1 MKILIIL
8 IFSFLLVG
16 KIHAQATTPDKKDD
30 KNVRQG
36 LWTVFYTKNWQ
47 ETTTKDSIVFYSV
60 GELKDGQF
68 NGVCID
74 YEAKTNQKKNELTYV
89 NGVEN
94 GLAIYYQT
102 NGKLSAKGKFLA
114 GKKDGIWNWYYPSG
128 KIESEYTFLAGKRE
142 GKYKKLSEKGEI
154 LEEYVF
160 ENDQKKET
168 EYDLLVQ
175 KSSKL
180 FEEGKFVEVL
190 ATYEKI
196 KTIVEKEFG
205 KKHENYASTCTILAN
220 LYQKQGDY
228 TKAEALHTE
237 VVSVTKSLGINNWI
251 YVSSLHSLATL
262 YLSQGK
268 YERAETSFK
277 EVENIYKQNLNKDDS
292 LNYSNLLD
300 SWGNLHN
307 EQSKYVS
314 AEALYQKSL
323 DIRQKKAGKN
333 SNDYASSLQSLGTLY
348 KNKGDFIKAE
358 AFYKQSLS
366 IKASVF
372 GENHLNLASILE
384 SLGNL
389 YFQQGNYDKA
399 ETLFLQVLNIR
410 KKSEGKNHKNYI
422 NTLNNLSV
430 LYSEQ
435 SYFTDAEP
443 YILEMLAL
451 SQKNQVKNSLDYANV
466 LNTVGAFYARKKDY
480 IKALSFY
487 TEALSIRKQL
497 AGENSE
503 IYAVSLSNLA
513 QIYSNTKKYEQAEK
527 LSLEAISIQKKIFG
541 ENHATY
547 KIFVDNLAIV
557 YEKQGKYQ
565 QAAIYYQKASQ
576 VIMAQI
582 DNNIAHL
589 SEKEKS
595 LYFALFSYDLEAY
608 NAFTTKANKEIPAL
622 TAWSFNTS
630 LTTKGLLFSSSQKM
644 RERIQNSDD
653 KALKKL
659 YENWKDTRTKYA
671 KALQMSENDRKKAN
685 ISTEKLQTEANELEK
700 SLSLKSELFAKTND
714 KTKYTWKDVQ
724 KQLKAGEVLV
734 EVSRFRQPKETKVF
748 NFIGKGIFYIP
759 TNDGNYE
766 VENTMGEDT
775 PAYKAGMRAGDVF
788 VEINGKTTKGKTK
801 EEIARLLDPKECTFK
816 VQSVTNKVKET
827 RIKTFIIKAD
837 SIFKTKTIYEPSYM
851 ALIITPTTQNQPE
864 MVVLPNGTE
873 LETDAVAYYKNNIKF
888 KKEDKVSYNAFWAQI
903 ADKIYKTTPNPS
915 LKVGEQKTPLLPKEG
930 QGVVQE
936 VVKKVYFVPDGVY
949 HQINLVTLQNP
960 ATKAYLRSETQV
972 QLLSSSKD
980 LIKYAENSKK
990 QRKNF
995 KDYQIHLFG
1004 YPNYAQ
1010 KNDKITSTKEE
1021 RSLSFSA
1028 KMDTTQRFFDANSGT
1043 ITILE
1048 GTKVEINNISKILF
1062 DKKIKVTNY
1071 LENQAEEGTI
1081 KALKNP
1087 DILHIATHGFFLG
1100 DTEGFDKDNAD
1111 KFRENPLLRSGLLLK
1126 DAEKG
1131 LRGEIKE
1138 GEDGVLTAQEA
1149 LNLNLDDTELVVMSA
1164 CETGLG
1170 EIKNGEGVYGL
1181 QRSFQQA
1188 GAKTILMSLWKVDDV
1203 ATQEV
1208 MTLFYG
1214 NLAAG
1219 KTKRQAF
1226 DEAQETLFKKY
1237 KNPYFWGAF
1246 VMVGE

>member
-1 MKILIIL
+1 MKTIIIL
-8 IFSFLLVG
+8 IFSLLLAG
-16 KIHAQATTPDKKDD
+16 KIYAQDTTPNKLDD
-30 KNVRQG
+30 KNLRQG
-36 LWTVFYTKNWQ
+36 RWTVYYTKNWQ
-47 ETTTKDSIVFYSV
+47 ETTIKDSIAFYSV
-60 GELKDGQF
+60 GEVTDGKF

-74 YEAKTNQKKNELTYV
+74 YDAKTNLKKNEITYL

-94 GLAIYYQT
+94 GVAIYYQT

-114 GKKDGIWNWYYPSG
+114 GKKDGTWNWYYPSG
-128 KIESEYTFLAGKRE
+128 KIESEYTFLAGIRE

-160 ENDQKKET
+160 ENDQKKAT
-168 EYDLLVQ
+168 EYDLLVA
-175 KSSKL
+175 KASKL

-196 KTIVEKEFG
+196 KTIAEKEFG

-220 LYQKQGDY
+220 LYQKQGNY
-228 TKAEALHTE
+228 TKAEALYAE
-237 VVSVTKSLGINNWI
+237 VATITKALGVNNWL
-251 YVSSLHSLATL
+251 YVSSLHSLAIL

-292 LNYSNLLD
+292 LNYSNLLN

-323 DIRQKKAGKN
+323 DIRQKKVGKN

-348 KNKGDFIKAE
+348 KNKGDFTKAE

-366 IKASVF
+366 IKASIF

-389 YFQQGNYDKA
+389 YFQQGNYNKA
-399 ETLFLQVLNIR
+399 ETIFLQNLSIR
-410 KKSEGKNHKNYI
+410 EKSEGRNHQNYI

-435 SYFTDAEP
+435 YYFTDAEP
-443 YILEMLAL
+443 YILEMLDL
-451 SQKNQVKNSLDYANV
+451 SQKNQGKNSLNYANV

-480 IKALSFY
+480 TKALPFY

-497 AGENSE
+497 LGENNE
-503 IYAVSLSNLA
+503 LYAGSLNNLA
-513 QIYSNTKKYEQAEK
+513 LIYSNTKKYKEAEK
-527 LSLEAISIQKKIFG
+527 LYLEGVNILKNTLE
-541 ENHATY
+541 ENHPTY
-547 KIFVDNLAIV
+547 KVFVDNLAGL
-557 YEKQGKYQ
+557 YEKQGNYQ
-565 QAAIYYQKASQ
+565 QANIYYQKASQ
-576 VIMAQI
+576 VIIAQI
-582 DNNIAHL
+582 ENNFANL

-595 LYFALFSYDLEAY
+595 LYFALFSYDLEVC
-608 NAFTTKANKEIPAL
+608 NAFTTKANKEIPTL
-622 TAWSFNTS
+622 TAWSFNNS
-630 LTTKGLLFSSSQKM
+630 LATKGLLFSSTQKM
-644 RERIQNSDD
+644 RERIQNSND
-653 KALKKL
+653 KELKKL

-671 KALQMSENDRKKAN
+671 KALQMNAEERKKQN

-700 SLSLKSELFAKTND
+700 SLSLKSELFAKAND

-724 KQLKAGEVLV
+724 KQLKASEVLV
-734 EVSRFRQPKETKVF
+734 EVSRFTQPKEIKVF

-759 TNDGNYE
+759 TDDGNYE
-766 VENTMGEDT
+766 IENTMGENT
-775 PAYKAGMRAGDVF
+775 PAYKAGLRTGDVF

-801 EEIARLLDPKECTFK
+801 EEVSKLFDPKECTFK
-816 VQSVTNKVKET
+816 VQSVTNKVKESK
-827 RIKTFIIKAD
+827 IKTFVVKAD
-837 SIFKTKTIYEPSYM
+837 SIFKIKTIYEPSYM

-864 MVVLPNGTE
+864 MVVLPNGIE
-873 LETDAVAYYKNNIKF
+873 LETDAIAYYKNNIKF
-888 KKEDKVSYNAFWAQI
+888 KKEDKASYNAFWADI
-903 ADKIYKTTPNPS
+903 KAKLGDA
-915 LKVGEQKTPLLPKEG
+915 
-930 QGVVQE
+930 
-936 VVKKVYFVPDGVY
+936 KKVYFVPDGVY

-960 ATKAYLRSETQV
+960 ATKAYLRNETQV

-980 LIKYAENSKK
+980 LIKYAENAKK

-1010 KNDKITSTKEE
+1010 KNDKISTTKEE

-1028 KMDTTQRFFDANSGT
+1028 KMDTTQRFFNPNSGT
-1043 ITILE
+1043 IAILE
-1048 GTKVEINNISKILF
+1048 GTKTEVNNISKILT

-1100 DTEGFDKDNAD
+1100 DTENFDKDNAD

-1219 KTKRQAF
+1219 KTKRQSF
-1226 DEAQETLFKKY
+1226 DDAQEILYQKY